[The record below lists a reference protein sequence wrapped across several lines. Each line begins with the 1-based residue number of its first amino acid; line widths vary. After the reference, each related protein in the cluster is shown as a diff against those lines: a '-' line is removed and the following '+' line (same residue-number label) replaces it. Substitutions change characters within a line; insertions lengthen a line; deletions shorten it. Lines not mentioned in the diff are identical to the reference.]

1 MRNLSFCSFGLVLI
15 VSLTAFINKPDYLRD
30 LTIFMISFTSS
41 FEIISVVI
49 TDPNFFLLIAASV
62 VDAAAVNLNGI
73 KTRASGSST
82 F

>member
-1 MRNLSFCSFGLVLI
+1 
-15 VSLTAFINKPDYLRD
+15 
-30 LTIFMISFTSS
+30 MISFTSS